1 MIGIIITGHGQFASG
16 LEQAL
21 IQVIGSQPQ
30 CVAVDFPVA
39 MTTEQL
45 TQQLIHAIV
54 EVDSGDGVIFMTDL
68 LGGTP
73 FRVAS
78 LLCQEKTVAE
88 VLTGTNMQMAAEMLL
103 ERDVIGFNE
112 FTEQALAAGH
122 RGITCLT
129 LQLNTH
135 HQVESVEDGI

>member
-1 MIGIIITGHGQFASG
+1 MIGIIITGHGPFASG

-30 CVAVDFPVA
+30 CVAVDFSVA

-45 TQQLIHAIV
+45 TQQLMSAIV

-78 LLCQEKTVAE
+78 LLCQEMTFAE

-112 FTEQALAAGH
+112 FTEQALAAGR
-122 RGITCLT
+122 RGITCLK
-129 LQLNTH
+129 LQLSAH
-135 HQVESVEDGI
+135 HKVESVGAGI